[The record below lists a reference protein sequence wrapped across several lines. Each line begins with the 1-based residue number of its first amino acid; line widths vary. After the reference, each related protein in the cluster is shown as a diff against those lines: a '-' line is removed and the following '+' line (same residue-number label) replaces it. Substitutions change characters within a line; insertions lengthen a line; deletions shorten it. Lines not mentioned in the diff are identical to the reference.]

1 MRIGVLS
8 DTHLREGQYLPGFV
22 WDILKGVNLILH
34 AGDIVR
40 PQIIADLAV
49 LAPVRAVRG
58 NCDSWELTN
67 LPSRDLIVFGGLKI
81 GLIHG
86 NVGTGSTIEERVL
99 NAFADDSVDI
109 IVFGHSHQP
118 FWGWLKNILLFN
130 PGSSTDKRR
139 EKYFSLGTIELI
151 NGQIAANHHF
161 FDGRGDKIG

>member
-1 MRIGVLS
+1 MLIGVLS

-22 WDILKGVNLILH
+22 WDIFEGVDLILH

-40 PQIIADLAV
+40 QEVITDLAV

-58 NCDSWELTN
+58 NCDSWELTD
-67 LPSRDLIVFGGLKI
+67 LPSRDIIDFGGLRI

-86 NVGTGSTIEERVL
+86 NVGVGSTTPERAL
-99 NAFADDSVDI
+99 NAFAAESVDI
-109 IVFGHSHQP
+109 VVFGHSHQP
-118 FWGWLKNILLFN
+118 FWGWINNILLFN

-161 FDGRGDKIG
+161 FNGSGEKIR

>member
-1 MRIGVLS
+1 MLIGVLS
-8 DTHLREGQYLPGFV
+8 DTHLREGQNLPGFV
-22 WDILKGVNLILH
+22 WDIFEGVDLILH

-58 NCDSWELTN
+58 NCDSWELAD
-67 LPSRDLIVFGGLKI
+67 LPSRDLVNFAGLRI

-86 NVGTGSTIEERVL
+86 NVGTGSTTQERAL
-99 NAFADDSVDI
+99 NAFSAESVDI

-118 FWGWLKNILLFN
+118 FWGWVNNILLFN

-139 EKYFSLGTIELI
+139 EKYFSLGTIELV

-161 FDGRGDKIG
+161 FDRHGAKIR

>member
-1 MRIGVLS
+1 MLIGVLS
-8 DTHLREGQYLPGFV
+8 DTHLREGQNLPGFV
-22 WDILKGVNLILH
+22 WDIFEGVDLILH

-58 NCDSWELTN
+58 NCDGWDLAD
-67 LPSRDLIVFGGLKI
+67 LPSRDLIDFSGLRI

-86 NVGTGSTIEERVL
+86 NAGTGSTTQERAL
-99 NAFADDSVDI
+99 NAFSDEAVDI

-118 FWGWLKNILLFN
+118 FWGWVNNILLFN
-130 PGSSTDKRR
+130 PGSSTNKRL
-139 EKYFSLGTIELI
+139 EKYFSLGTIELV

-161 FDGRGDKIG
+161 FDSHGDKIR

>member
-22 WDILKGVNLILH
+22 WDVLEGVDLILH

-58 NCDSWELTN
+58 NCDSWELAD
-67 LPSRDLIVFGGLKI
+67 LPSQDIIDFDRLRI

-86 NVGTGSTIEERVL
+86 NVGIGSTTQERAL
-99 NAFADDSVDI
+99 NAFAADSVDI

-118 FWGWLKNILLFN
+118 FWGWVNNILLFN

-139 EKYFSLGTIELI
+139 EKYYSLGTIELV

-161 FDGRGDKIG
+161 FDGRGDKVR

>member
-22 WDILKGVNLILH
+22 WDIFERVDLILH

-40 PQIIADLAV
+40 QEVITDLAV

-58 NCDSWELTN
+58 NCDSWELAD
-67 LPSRDLIVFGGLKI
+67 LPNRDIIDFDGLKI

-86 NVGTGSTIEERVL
+86 NVGVGSTTPERAF
-99 NAFADDSVDI
+99 NAFAAESVNI
-109 IVFGHSHQP
+109 VVFGHSHQP
-118 FWGWLKNILLFN
+118 FWGWINNTLLFN

-161 FDGRGDKIG
+161 FNGCGEKIK